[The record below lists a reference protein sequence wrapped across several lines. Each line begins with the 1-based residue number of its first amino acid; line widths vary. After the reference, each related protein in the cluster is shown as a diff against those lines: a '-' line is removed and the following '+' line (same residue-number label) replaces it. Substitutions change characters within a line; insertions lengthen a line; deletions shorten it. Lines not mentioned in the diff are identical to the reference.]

1 MRTTIEIDDALMK
14 EARRVTSI
22 KKKRELVE
30 TALHALIRRQKL
42 AWLADNLHKMP
53 TSLTQKDLRRMRGG

>member
-30 TALHALIRRQKL
+30 TALQQLIRRQKL
-42 AWLADNLHKMP
+42 AWLADNLHKLP
-53 TSLTQKDLRRMRGG
+53 TRLTHRDLRTMRGG